1 MKRRLAWPTLALL
14 ALVAA
19 LIPAPASA
27 ASISPAVALDWN
39 ATAVAAVRA
48 AITSNEPPPGAS
60 SRALYQTEGL
70 LYMAYVQAAVYD
82 ATMKISHRYLLYHHF
97 VARAGNASLTAA
109 VIAAYYNTLVA
120 YLGDPGNVLAA
131 KYASDLAA
139 LPHDANTARGVAVGM
154 AASEDIVD
162 LRANDGRNADV
173 PFACPTD
180 TTPGAYQCAP
190 PPSIQT
196 EQTPWVATMQP
207 FMLLSDSQFRAPAP
221 PALDSAQ
228 YVADFNETKALGLKT
243 SAVRTATQTA
253 IGYFWN
259 ANAISQENKT
269 LRDAA
274 SQYGLDL
281 VDTVR
286 LLAAGTM
293 VSTDAGIACFDS
305 KYHWLRWRPITAI
318 RADGIAADAGW
329 VPLVNTPN
337 HPEYPSQHGCVT
349 GSSGDVL
356 ATLLGTPN
364 FNLTIWGA
372 NQATPTAL
380 ATSESFA
387 TEADLD
393 SELVNARIYIGFHFR
408 TSVLAGESIG
418 HSVADWEL
426 QRFFLPGDDES

>member
-1 MKRRLAWPTLALL
+1 MKKRLAWPVLSLL

-27 ASISPAVALDWN
+27 APTSAQIALDWN

-48 AITSNEPPPGAS
+48 ATTTNELPANTS

-70 LYMAYVQAAVYD
+70 LYMSYVQAAVYD
-82 ATMKISHRYLLYHHF
+82 ATMKISHRYRLYHHF
-97 VARAGNASLTAA
+97 AAPAGNASVTAA
-109 VIAAYYNTLVA
+109 VLAAYYHTLVA
-120 YLGDPGNVLAA
+120 YLGDPGGVLAA
-131 KYASDLAA
+131 KYNTDLAA
-139 LPHDANTARGVAVGM
+139 LPGNANTARGVAVGI

-173 PFACPTD
+173 PFGCPTD

-207 FMLLSDSQFRAPAP
+207 FMLRTDSQFRAPAP

-228 YVADFNETKALGLKT
+228 YLAEFAETKALGLNT
-243 SAVRTATQTA
+243 SAVRTPTQTA
-253 IGYFWN
+253 IAYFWN
-259 ANAISQENKT
+259 ANAINQENKT

-281 VDTVR
+281 AGTVR
-286 LLAAGTM
+286 LLAAGNM
-293 VSTDAGIACFDS
+293 VSTDAGMACFDS

-318 RADGIAADAGW
+318 RADGIPADAAW
-329 VPLVNTPN
+329 APLVTTPN

-372 NQATPTAL
+372 NQASPTGL
-380 ATSESFA
+380 VTTETFA
-387 TEADLD
+387 SEADLD

-408 TSVLAGESIG
+408 TSVLAGESLG

-426 QRFFLPGDDES
+426 QRFFLPGDDED